1 MKFETSLIPARLV
14 QRYKRFLADVVLDT
28 GEAVTATCPNTGSMM
43 GLVAP
48 GSRVWLSTSDSPTRK
63 YRHTWEMVEADL
75 GQGPHLVGINTNH
88 PNKLVAEAI
97 AGGLVKGA
105 TDYPLLRREVKYGK
119 NSRIDILLECATKG
133 LCYVEVKNV
142 HMMRRAGLAE
152 FPDSVTERGAKH
164 LVEMS
169 EMVRAGHRAM
179 MVYLIQRSDAKSL
192 TFAGDVDR
200 KYVEAFKL
208 ATAAGVEAIA
218 LRCRVTPVEIAVEK
232 AVPIKV

>member
-1 MKFETSLIPARLV
+1 MLYTSPLIPGRLI
-14 QRYKRFLADVVLDT
+14 QRYKRFLADVTLDT

-75 GQGPHLVGINTNH
+75 GKGAHLVGINTNH

-97 AGGLVKGA
+97 EGGVVKQLKG
-105 TDYPLLRREVKYGK
+105 YPGLRREVKYGK

-133 LCYVEVKNV
+133 SCYVEVKNV
-142 HMMRRAGLAE
+142 HMMRKAGLAE
-152 FPDSVTERGAKH
+152 FPDSVTERGVKH

-169 EMVRAGHRAM
+169 DMVRAGHRAV
-179 MVYLIQRSDAKSL
+179 MVYLIQRADAKSL
-192 TFAGDVDR
+192 TFAGDVDPG
-200 KYVEAFKL
+200 YVAAFKA

-218 LRCRVTPVEIAVEK
+218 LRCRVSPEEIAVEK
-232 AVPIKV
+232 VVPIRV